1 LFNIADAMTQLVP
14 LYTII
19 SAYNEFMNLFV
30 TN

>member
-1 LFNIADAMTQLVP
+1 MTQFVL